1 MYQSELV
8 HRASLALQ

>member
-8 HRASLALQ
+8 IQ